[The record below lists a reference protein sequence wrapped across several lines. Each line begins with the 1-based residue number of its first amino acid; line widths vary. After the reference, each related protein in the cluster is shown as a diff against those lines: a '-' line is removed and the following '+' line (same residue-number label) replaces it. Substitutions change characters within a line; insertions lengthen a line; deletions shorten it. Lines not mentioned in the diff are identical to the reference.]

1 MKLGFRMASV
11 TLATLALAACQTPP
25 PPPPVAAAPPPP
37 PPPHTLTG
45 AEVRAAFVGNTQ
57 KGESI
62 NGIFL
67 IYMAPDGKIR
77 GQFDMGRDSGK
88 WTVSDDGKLCA
99 TWRGLFG
106 HHESCNTVQQ
116 KGSTYLIIS
125 KEGDVSATVTVVP
138 GNPNRV

>member
-1 MKLGFRMASV
+1 M
-11 TLATLALAACQTPP
+11 TLASRLAAVTAVTIALAACQSA
-25 PPPPVAAAPPPP
+25 PPPPVAAAPPMPP
-37 PPPHTLTG
+37 PPQTLSG
-45 AEVRAAFVGNTQ
+45 AEIKSAFVGNTQ

-67 IYMAPDGKIR
+67 IYMAPNGVIR

-88 WTVSDDGKLCA
+88 WHVTDDGKLCA

-106 HHESCNTVQQ
+106 HHESCRTVQK
-116 KGSTYLIIS
+116 KGSEYLMIEP
-125 KEGDVSATVTVVP
+125 EGEIAATVTVVP